1 MTNEIKY
8 WPDSSA
14 LIVSLEEEINE
25 RQQIIKYEKVKNF
38 HNILMNLAPLGS
50 IVKLGLRGGYI
61 SAHIDVSYI
70 KVQSA
75 DGQNLM
81 DQKPLGKD
89 DDEDDEWQFRPV
101 YLNDEYKALYEPI
114 EDLLFNKKAQ
124 PHLLELV
131 RSVDGEKGTDNNSRE
146 EYSFD
151 YSITLEGSNR
161 VMKFLLGDKLEEFLI
176 LEDKKTISAQIPENV
191 LHDATKSGLDLKNK
205 I

>member
-81 DQKPLGKD
+81 DQKPLG
-89 DDEDDEWQFRPV
+89 
-101 YLNDEYKALYEPI
+101 
-114 EDLLFNKKAQ
+114 
-124 PHLLELV
+124 
-131 RSVDGEKGTDNNSRE
+131 S
-146 EYSFD
+146 
-151 YSITLEGSNR
+151 
-161 VMKFLLGDKLEEFLI
+161 
-176 LEDKKTISAQIPENV
+176 
-191 LHDATKSGLDLKNK
+191 LDQY